1 MREVS
6 GNFRRRNPKRTEK
19 LFSKF
24 KKWGFD
30 GRIE

>member
-24 KKWGFD
+24 KK
-30 GRIE
+30 